1 MKQLPYFYRW
11 IVWNTSK
18 LFIASCLK
26 PTYRFRLTSKPPVYP
41 KPPFVAVANHGTFF
55 DPWIIGWYS
64 PYPFSYMIN
73 DDGFRGRSI
82 SSWYLKNIGG
92 IPKKKGASDYKAMKT
107 TFQYLKKGNAVGIFP
122 EGQTSW
128 DGETQPVF
136 PGLEKI
142 VKKVNCNLVLIKLQG
157 NFLTKPWWAK
167 KTRNGRVLISFRQIN
182 SSQILKYSSDEIF
195 DIYKEYITHSDIKDP
210 QNLNYPFKGEQL
222 AEGLERFVWICIN
235 CGCEDTLVTE
245 NNSIICTS
253 CGKSWIIDAHC
264 RLFPRSEN
272 TKSLHD
278 LKDWSDWHKMK
289 VKEKIKAKP
298 EVLTQSQNV
307 ILQTENEQGLFT
319 NKAVGTLILSP
330 NHLTFCSSSQTY
342 NWITD
347 NLTNCVIQKK
357 DIFEFSYENKLFR
370 FLFDKKSVMK
380 WIFYTRYLKGFEE
393 IEKRGYF

>member
-1 MKQLPYFYRW
+1 MKQSPYFYRW
-11 IVWNTSK
+11 IVWNASK

-26 PTYRFRLTSKPPVYP
+26 PTYRFRLTAKPPVYP

-55 DPWIIGWYS
+55 DPWLIGWYS

-82 SSWYLKNIGG
+82 SSWYLKSIGG
-92 IPKKKGASDYKAMKT
+92 IPKKKGTSDYKAMKT
-107 TFQYLKKGNAVGIFP
+107 TFQYLKKGNPVGIFP

-128 DGETQPVF
+128 DGETQPLF

-167 KTRNGRVLISFRQIN
+167 KTRKGRILISFRHIN
-182 SSQILKYSSDEIF
+182 SSQILNYSSDEIF

-210 QNLNYPFKGEQL
+210 QNLNYPFKGKQL
-222 AEGLERFVWICIN
+222 AEGLERFVWMCMN
-235 CGCEDTLVTE
+235 CGCEDTLITE

-272 TKSLHD
+272 TKSFHD
-278 LKDWSDWHKMK
+278 LKDWSDMHKIK
-289 VKEKIKAKP
+289 VKEKIKANP
-298 EVLTQSQNV
+298 EVLTQSKNV
-307 ILQTENEQGLFT
+307 ILQTENEQGLFS
-319 NKAVGTLILSP
+319 NKAVGTLTLSP

-342 NWITD
+342 SWMTE